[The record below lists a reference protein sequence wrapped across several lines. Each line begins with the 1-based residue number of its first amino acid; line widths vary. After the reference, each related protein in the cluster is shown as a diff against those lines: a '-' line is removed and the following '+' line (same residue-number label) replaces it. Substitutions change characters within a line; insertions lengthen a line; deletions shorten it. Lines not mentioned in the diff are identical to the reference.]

1 MQDFRNLDV
10 WHKSHEVTLAIYQL
24 TRKFPR
30 EEQYGLTSQMRRC
43 SVSIA
48 ANIAEGCGRRGDPEL
63 ARFLQIAMGS
73 ASELEY
79 ELLLAHDLQLIND
92 SDFKRLGPQVTRIK
106 RMLAS
111 LLTSLRVPVPAER

>member
-1 MQDFRNLDV
+1 M
-10 WHKSHEVTLAIYQL
+10 
-24 TRKFPR
+24 
-30 EEQYGLTSQMRRC
+30 SQMRRC

-63 ARFLQIAMGS
+63 ARFLFQIAMGS

-79 ELLLAHDLQLIND
+79 ELLLAHDLDFVTD
-92 SDFKRLGPQVTRIK
+92 SDFKRLGPEITRIK

-111 LLTSLRVPVPAER
+111 LLNSLRIPLVDR